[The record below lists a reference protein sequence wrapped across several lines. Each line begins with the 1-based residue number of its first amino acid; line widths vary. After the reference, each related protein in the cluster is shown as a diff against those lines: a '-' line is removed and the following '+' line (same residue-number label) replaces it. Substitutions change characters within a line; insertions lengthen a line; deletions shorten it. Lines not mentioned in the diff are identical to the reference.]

1 MLFVNSSNY
10 SLTLYLQQR
19 VLYPP
24 FIKKRPS
31 LNLGIVV
38 VIPAYNEPYLLLSLM
53 SLKRCSLPQSD
64 IEVIVVINDSELT
77 SAAIKQENIKL
88 LEQATRWSQKNST
101 PRLRFRILYQD
112 DLPKKF
118 SGVGLA
124 RKIGMDEACY
134 RFEKINQSNGII
146 VCFDADSLCEKNY
159 FQAIE
164 DHFNLHPKIAACSIY
179 FEHPLFG
186 ADFDSEIYTAITDYE
201 LHLRYF
207 INAQRWA
214 GATYAY
220 QTIGSA
226 MAVRSN
232 YYQQQGGMNRR
243 KAGEDFYFLHKF
255 ISLGKCN
262 NLVSTTVIPSPRI
275 SDRVPFGTGKA
286 IGDMLAN
293 DKSYDTYHPNI
304 FKDLKE
310 LFANIENLYAS
321 ANNWESVLSSDAL
334 KTFLTTQDFE
344 EKLNELKNNTANL
357 PNFKKR
363 FFQWFNAFQLMKFAN
378 FAREE
383 YYGTMSVDEAA
394 AWLLTEF
401 GEEPNM
407 LDNKSLLIAF
417 RQLDKKGL

>member
-1 MLFVNSSNY
+1 M
-10 SLTLYLQQR
+10 TPYLQQR

-24 FIKKRPS
+24 FIKKKPS

-53 SLKRCSLPQSD
+53 SLKRCHLPKSD
-64 IEVIVVINDSELT
+64 VEVIVVINDSEL
-77 SAAIKQENIKL
+77 SPIDIKQKNIAL
-88 LEQATRWSQKNST
+88 LEQATLWSQKNST
-101 PRLRFRILYQD
+101 PRLRFRIVYQD

-134 RFEKINQSNGII
+134 RFEKINQANGII

-164 DHFNLHPKIAACSIY
+164 THFEQHPKIAACSIH

-186 ADFDSEIYTAITDYE
+186 VDFDTEIYQAITRYE

-207 INAQRWA
+207 INAQGWA
-214 GATYAY
+214 GAPFAF

-232 YYQQQGGMNRR
+232 HYQQQGGMNRR

-255 ISLGKCN
+255 IGLGKCN
-262 NLVSTTVIPSPRI
+262 NLVTTTVIPSPRI

-286 IGDMLAN
+286 IGEIVQNNKA
-293 DKSYDTYHPNI
+293 YDTYHPNI
-304 FKDLKE
+304 FKDIKE
-310 LFANIENLYAS
+310 LFENIDPLYTSTNTWQSLLA
-321 ANNWESVLSSDAL
+321 SDAL
-334 KTFLTTQDFE
+334 KTYLKTQDFD
-344 EKLNELKNNTANL
+344 EKLSELKSNTANL
-357 PNFKKR
+357 SSFKKR

-378 FAREE
+378 FAREK
-383 YYGTMSVDEAA
+383 YYGTMPVDEAA
-394 AWLLTEF
+394 MWLLTMLEK
-401 GEEPNM
+401 EEN
-407 LDNKSLLIAF
+407 LKDTKAFLIAY
-417 RQLDKKGL
+417 RALDKLAK